1 MKKGGYRCTDWDF
14 YLKDVYIHFNSP
26 TGKDITLSRCLLK
39 LKTKH
44 FITDNE
50 HNSMGLKKK
59 KSKNK
64 KRNGN
69 EDENE
74 NENENENNS
83 KKRR

>member
-1 MKKGGYRCTDWDF
+1 MKKGSYRCTDWDF

-50 HNSMGLKKK
+50 HNSMGTKKK